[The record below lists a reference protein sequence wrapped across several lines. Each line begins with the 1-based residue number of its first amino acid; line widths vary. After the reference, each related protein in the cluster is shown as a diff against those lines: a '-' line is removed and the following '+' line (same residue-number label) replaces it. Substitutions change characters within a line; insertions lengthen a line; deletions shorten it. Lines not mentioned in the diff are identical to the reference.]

1 MVSQTNDQGFKTAV
15 LDSSTPVLVDFFAT
29 WCGPC
34 HAIAPT
40 LEEIS
45 KAMAG
50 KLSVV
55 KVDGDESPDTAATYG
70 VTSIPTLVLFKGGQE
85 AWRRVG
91 AAPKRT
97 LTEELSKAVS

>member
-1 MVSQTNDQGFKTAV
+1 MVSQIDDQGFKSKV
-15 LDSSTPVLVDFFAT
+15 LESPTPVLVDFFAT

-45 KAMAG
+45 REMADR
-50 KLSVV
+50 LTVV
-55 KVDGDESPDTAATYG
+55 KVDVDESPDTASTYG

-97 LTEELSKAVS
+97 LTEELGKAVS